1 MRALALFCIIPLV
14 NAETCLTWRPSFVA
28 FHFSCPPTPRF
39 RLIISPL
46 AMSAAAPSR
55 TSSTLLPYL
64 SIFKTKVNLILAS
77 KSPRRQ
83 EILQLMGFDSKDFA
97 VLPSDFP
104 EDLDKRSKR
113 RGGEL

>member
-1 MRALALFCIIPLV
+1 
-14 NAETCLTWRPSFVA
+14 
-28 FHFSCPPTPRF
+28 
-39 RLIISPL
+39 
-46 AMSAAAPSR
+46 MSAAAPSR

-83 EILQLMGFDSKDFA
+83 EILQLMGFDSKDFV

-113 RGGEL
+113 RGGGL

>member
-28 FHFSCPPTPRF
+28 FHFSCPTPRF
-39 RLIISPL
+39 RLIKSPL
-46 AMSAAAPSR
+46 AMSASR